1 MVPGGADELIQP
13 LLNQEVNLFGVMN
26 QDHHQYIPQEGGNF
40 IVVPN
45 NNDLDDSDLDD
56 MNDDLAIGG
65 GGLNVAINNNN

>member
-1 MVPGGADELIQP
+1 M
-13 LLNQEVNLFGVMN
+13 
-26 QDHHQYIPQEGGNF
+26 
-40 IVVPN
+40 VPN